1 MRRRGPLAVGV
12 IALVVAALAA
22 LNGVVDPKDEFYSG
36 DPLSAALASRCLLAY
51 DVVSERSYPE
61 LKRDLFSR
69 KQPTRVVFSSD
80 GLARP
85 GLDLGF
91 PGFGP
96 GDVLAMIRHL
106 FEAVPDARRLRIAI
120 VTEPS
125 WFDPETTGTHS
136 DTSALSRLA
145 YLLSP
150 STLGSTLDLMR
161 RSRTLAFTGWQKE
174 RVGRRCVVDRGSP
187 RPAFR
192 LDGTFSAPAPQLPA
206 SRAFA
211 WNRLSSLDDAL
222 ALAARRSWRVA
233 GVSTLA
239 GSTVY
244 RRELK
249 ALFAKH
255 GYRWRVRT
263 IAA

>member
-1 MRRRGPLAVGV
+1 VRRVLLVVGV
-12 IALVVAALAA
+12 IALFVAAIAV
-22 LNGVVDPKDEFYSG
+22 LNAIVDPKDEFYSG
-36 DPLSAALASRCLLAY
+36 DALSAALASNCRLAY
-51 DVVSERSYPE
+51 DVVAEHSYPE
-61 LKRDLFSR
+61 VKRDLFR
-69 KQPTRVVFSSD
+69 RTQPTRVVLSSD
-80 GLARP
+80 GVARP
-85 GLDLGF
+85 GAELGF

-96 GDVLAMIRHL
+96 NEVLTMMRYVT
-106 FEAVPDARRLRIAI
+106 EAVADKRKLRIAV
-120 VTEPS
+120 VTQPS
-125 WFDPETTGTHS
+125 WFDAQTPTEDFGES
-136 DTSALSRLA
+136 GLSKLG
-145 YLLSP
+145 YLVSP

-174 RVGRRCVVDRGSP
+174 QIGRRCVVDRGSP

-192 LDGTFSAPAPQLPA
+192 LDGTFTARAPQPA
-206 SRAFA
+206 ASPMFAFE
-211 WNRLSSLDDAL
+211 RLTPLDDAL
-222 ALAARRSWRVA
+222 ALAERRSWRVA
-233 GVSTLA
+233 GLSTLP